1 MSLQHLAK
9 QLKAK
14 GRGPDTELVHMTKGE
29 VAGLHKLA
37 RSVYGQ
43 KLPINPETGLVEAGW
58 LKSLLPTIV
67 GGAVSYYTGSSAAGA
82 AAGAATG
89 AATNKGNRM
98 EGAITGGLQGYGGG
112 QLGAAL
118 ADQGIASLAN
128 AEGWSK
134 LLGTAATPAGK
145 DAAGNPI
152 AAQKATGLGG
162 WGGALQAGGLGIGV
176 PLLMGGGSDGGGGKS
191 APSASS
197 IMQDPNAPASYRLK
211 RMYMG
216 GAKTPGATGES
227 SERQWFRDV
236 YEPTGLVKTGAEGGE
251 VSNLPTSQKAYDYLH
266 RRGKLDKPAGSDL
279 DIDEAPTDG
288 VGTPPTDDSGGA
300 PRQTVKPPPIT
311 AAEVAKTYD
320 VNPKTIKAMEK
331 DKQAG
336 RYYDPEKIKEALART
351 APGKDGRTVLKDKD
365 WKEALLPI
373 EGLVQSE
380 KGYAGG
386 WQQQMGEGGG
396 DYYMEPSLGRY
407 KDKYGQSFNVYQ
419 EKGDGNVYLKYWH
432 PGDEGFGNVTG
443 SGHDRITP
451 TYKLDPKTGTAV
463 PINANSTYEASDWV
477 DYGRDLAKMAAVMAT
492 VGVGGAALGAAQAAP
507 AVAAGTSGAAGLTS
521 AEAAALMGG
530 TAGTTSSAAGLTAAE
545 AGALM
550 GGTGATAGGTAAG
563 TAATTAG
570 TSGLTTGQM
579 LKYGQTGLGLLNS
592 LKGAPKQT
600 GGGGGGDYAGD
611 PYVAPAD
618 AVGTYG
624 GRVMN
629 LGRPPK
635 KAAGGVVGLQSGG
648 FVFPADVVS
657 AIGAG
662 SSSAGL
668 EVLMKKFGAQP
679 VSGKGHGQSDDVRAL
694 IDGEQPARVAR
705 DEAILGKDQVAAI
718 GGGDPKKGAKKLYAL
733 MKRVRKQSMGHTRQ
747 MRPVK
752 LKELA

>member
-1 MSLQHLAK
+1 MSLELAL
-9 QLKAK
+9 QLKKK

-29 VAGLHKLA
+29 VAGLHRLA
-37 RSVYGQ
+37 RAVYGQ
-43 KLPINPETGLVEAGW
+43 RLPVNPETGLVEAGW

-118 ADQGIASLAN
+118 ADQGIGSLGTMA
-128 AEGWSK
+128 GWEK
-134 LLGTAATPAGK
+134 LLGNAAVPAGK

-176 PLLMGGGSDGGGGKS
+176 PLLMGSGGDGGGKS
-191 APSASS
+191 DKASASS

-216 GAKTPGATGES
+216 GAKQPGASES
-227 SERQWFRDV
+227 SEKEWFRYV
-236 YEPTGLVKTGAEGGE
+236 YEPTGLVKGAEGGA
-251 VSNLPTSQKAYDYLH
+251 VSNLPSSQKAYDYLH
-266 RRGKLDKPAGSDL
+266 RRGKLDKPAGGDL
-279 DIDEAPTDG
+279 DLGDEPPTDG
-288 VGTPPTDDSGGA
+288 VGTPPPAGDDSGGA
-300 PRQTVKPPPIT
+300 PPQTVKPAIT
-311 AAEVAKTYD
+311 AEEVAQTYA

-336 RYYDPEKIKEALART
+336 RYYDPEKIKEALSRT

-365 WKEALLPI
+365 WKNALLPI
-373 EGLVQSE
+373 SGLVQSE
-380 KGYAGG
+380 KPYEGG
-386 WQQQMGEGGG
+386 WIQEQGESGGSN
-396 DYYMEPSLGRY
+396 YMEPSLGRY
-407 KDKYGQSFNVYQ
+407 KDQYGQSFNVYQ

-432 PGDEGFGNVTG
+432 PGDEGFGNITG
-443 SGHDRITP
+443 SGHDRVTP
-451 TYKLDPKTGTAV
+451 TYRLDPKTGTAV
-463 PINANSTYEASDWV
+463 PINANTSYEASDWV

-492 VGVGGAALGAAQAAP
+492 AGVAGTALAGAGGIEGLMAGAGAAGGGGAGVGGTLAESLGAGV
-507 AVAAGTSGAAGLTS
+507 VAGSP
-521 AEAAALMGG
+521 AEAAALEAGMTAGAGGMGG
-530 TAGTTSSAAGLTAAE
+530 GSAAGGIGSTLSSAYQTA
-545 AGALM
+545 
-550 GGTGATAGGTAAG
+550 
-563 TAATTAG
+563 
-570 TSGLTTGQM
+570 SPY
-579 LKYGQTGLGLLNS
+579 LKYAQTGLSALNT
-592 LKGAPKQT
+592 LQGQPKAAKGTT
-600 GGGGGGDYAGD
+600 GEQSE
-611 PYVAPAD
+611 YVPPAD
-618 AVGTYG
+618 AVGSYG
-624 GRVMN
+624 GRN
-629 LGRPPK
+629 LFAPKPPK
-635 KAAGGVVGLQSGG
+635 KAAGGVVPLQSGG

-657 AIGAG
+657 AVGAG

-668 EVLMKKFGAQP
+668 ELLAKKYGAMP
-679 VSGKGHGQSDDVRAL
+679 IGGKGHGQSDDVHAM

-705 DEAILGKDQVAAI
+705 DEAVLDAEQVAAI

-733 MKRVRKQSMGHTRQ
+733 MDRVRKQSMGHTRQ